1 MRHRGPERA
10 GASALE
16 AELRALHERIKDRFV
31 RPVAWER
38 ALTYLR
44 GLLAPVERK
53 NGWQLAE
60 YAGDARPDGVQRLLS
75 TYRWDEDGV
84 RDDLR
89 EYVVEHLGDERGVL
103 VVAETGFLKQGKKS
117 AGVERQYN
125 RTAGMVENCQVG
137 LFLAYVSRG
146 IPTFLD
152 RELYISNDW
161 EFDLER
167 REEAGVP
174 DELPGFRTKAGL
186 ATAMIGRVL
195 AAEVPFAWVAS
206 DAEHCHGYSM
216 RWLEEQR
223 VAYVL
228 PVEGEEAFPTR
239 GEGDREWVT
248 ARRLAEQIPPAQW
261 RRFACGTGGQLLRYD
276 DWARVSLGHYPI
288 LEKWRWLLVR
298 RGITDPN
305 DFGYYA
311 CFSHTDVSLGELARV
326 ANHGR
331 IIDDTVQR
339 ARREVGLDHYEVRR
353 WTGWYRHVTLALA
366 AHACA
371 AVARHAAVRHVSKGD
386 RRRSSY

>member
-239 GEGDREWVT
+239 RRRRPGVGDGAAIGRADTTGAVAT
-248 ARRLAEQIPPAQW
+248 LRLRDGRPAAPLRRLGQG
-261 RRFACGTGGQLLRYD
+261 FAGTL
-276 DWARVSLGHYPI
+276 S
-288 LEKWRWLLVR
+288 
-298 RGITDPN
+298 DP
-305 DFGYYA
+305 
-311 CFSHTDVSLGELARV
+311 GEV
-326 ANHGR
+326 
-331 IIDDTVQR
+331 
-339 ARREVGLDHYEVRR
+339 
-353 WTGWYRHVTLALA
+353 ALA
-366 AHACA
+366 AGA
-371 AVARHAAVRHVSKGD
+371 ARHHRSKRLRILRLFQPH
-386 RRRSSY
+386 RRVPGRAGTRREPRTDHR